1 MRAFRDISI
10 QRKLIGIIM
19 VTSTVAL
26 LLACSTFLGY
36 ELVTY
41 RKMVTQQL
49 TTLAQIVAES
59 STAALTFN
67 DRRSATETLA
77 ALRAE
82 PDLAAACIY
91 AKDGRLLAAF
101 EREGSPQD
109 LPPHPGK
116 QAAEFQDRYL
126 VLYQRVVLDGDQIGT
141 VYLKRD
147 LQDMY
152 ARLERYA
159 GIALGVLLIS
169 SLAALLLSSMLQ
181 RVISEPTLRLAEMAS
196 RVSAERDYS
205 LRAAKRGNDEIGVL
219 VDRFNEMM
227 GQIQARNL
235 ELREVQSALERHVGE
250 LREEIARRQRAQEE
264 MLAAKQAAEESNR
277 AKSLFLAN
285 MSHELRTP
293 LNAIIGYSEMLRE
306 EAEDAADKQ
315 EGRSAADL
323 ARITAAG
330 KHLLA
335 LINDV
340 LDLSKVEAAKT
351 ELEWEDASPGQM
363 LEDAAGA
370 MAPLA
375 NKNGNRLSVHCA
387 PGLPAMRVD
396 VVKFRQSLYN
406 LLSNACKFTENGTIG
421 VDVVRATVDGAES
434 IEWRVSDTGIGIAAD
449 QMHKLFQPFSQVD
462 ATTARKYGGTGLGLA
477 ISQRFCQLMGGDIS
491 VVSEPGK
498 GSTFTIRL
506 PLGQHRGP
514 AVEQPAPAAGVKSAP
529 AAREPQTNTVLVIDD
544 DPTVHDLMVR
554 SLTREGFDVVVAS
567 SGAEGLRKAR
577 ERRPAAI
584 TLDVFMPGMDGWAV
598 LSALKMDPGLAEVPV
613 ILLTISEDRGRACLL
628 GAAEF
633 LQKPVEPECLVA
645 ALQKFFLDELAGP
658 VLVVDD
664 DPASRDLA
672 ARVLKRHFGS
682 VVEAADG
689 RAALECMA
697 RQKPGLIVMDLSMP
711 RMDGFDFITALRA
724 VADWRE
730 IPIVVLTARE
740 VNPEER
746 LRLSA
751 VVRRILRK
759 GDFPGVGL
767 AREIADLLRGSRRVA
782 PKLLEEYH

>member
-26 LLACSTFLGY
+26 LLACSTFLAY

-59 STAALTFN
+59 STAALTFQ

-82 PDLAAACIY
+82 PRLVAARIYTRDGQPFATFLA
-91 AKDGRLLAAF
+91 DGSR
-101 EREGSPQD
+101 QD
-109 LPPHPGK
+109 LPRSPGK
-116 QAAEFQDRYL
+116 QGAQFQDRYL
-126 VLYQRVVLDGDQIGT
+126 ALYQRVLLDGDWIGT

-159 GIALGVLLIS
+159 GIALAVLLIS

-219 VDRFNEMM
+219 VDSFNEMM

-235 ELREVQSALERHVGE
+235 ELHEVQSALERHVGE

-277 AKSLFLAN
+277 AKSAFLAN

-306 EAEDAADKQ
+306 ETEDAKDKHK
-315 EGRSAADL
+315 GRSAADL

-330 KHLLA
+330 KHLLT

-351 ELEWEDASPGQM
+351 ELEWEDASPGQI

-375 NKNGNRLSVHCA
+375 NMNGNRLSVHCA

-406 LLSNACKFTENGTIG
+406 LLSNACKFTKNGMIR
-421 VDVVRATVDGAES
+421 VDVVPVTVDGAEF
-434 IEWRVSDTGIGIAAD
+434 IEWRVRDTGIGIAAD

-462 ATTARKYGGTGLGLA
+462 ASTARKYGGTGLGLA
-477 ISQRFCQLMGGDIS
+477 ISQRFCQLMGGAIT
-491 VVSEPGK
+491 VASEPGK

-506 PLGQHRGP
+506 PLGQHR
-514 AVEQPAPAAGVKSAP
+514 AVAEQPAPAASVRGAP
-529 AAREPQTNTVLVIDD
+529 AAKEPQGNTVLVIDD
-544 DPTVHDLMVR
+544 DPTVQDLMAR
-554 SLTREGFDVVVAS
+554 SLIREGFDVVVAS
-567 SGAEGLRKAR
+567 GGAEGLRKAR
-577 ERRPAAI
+577 ELRPAAI
-584 TLDVFMPGMDGWAV
+584 TLDVFMPGMDGWTV
-598 LSALKMDPGLAEVPV
+598 LSALKTDPELAEIPV

-633 LQKPVEPECLVA
+633 LHKPVEPERLVA
-645 ALQKFFLDELAGP
+645 ALQKLRRDGLGGP

-672 ARVLKRHFGS
+672 ARVLKKHFGS
-682 VVEAADG
+682 VIEAADG

-697 RQKPGLIVMDLSMP
+697 REKPGLIVLDLTMP
-711 RMDGFDFITALRA
+711 RMDGFDFIAALRA

-740 VNPEER
+740 VNAEER
-746 LRLSA
+746 MRLST

-767 AREIADLLRGSRRVA
+767 AHEIADLLRGSQRVG
-782 PKLLEEYH
+782 PKLVEEHH